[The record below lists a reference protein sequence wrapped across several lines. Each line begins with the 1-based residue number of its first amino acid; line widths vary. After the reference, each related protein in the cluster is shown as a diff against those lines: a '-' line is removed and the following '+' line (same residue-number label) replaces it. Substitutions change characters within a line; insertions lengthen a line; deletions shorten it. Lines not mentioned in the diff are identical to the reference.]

1 MFTLNIKK
9 AEKITVIAT
18 QEDMISV
25 QFDIVS
31 TDDEGNETVAVSLAH
46 GFSVE
51 ATEEEIRAAL
61 QKVCDT
67 YGSDSE
73 RIEELKKVEEENKK
87 VNETINKL
95 NGVQESGENADV

>member
-31 TDDEGNETVAVSLAH
+31 TDEEGNETVAVSLAH
-46 GFSVE
+46 GFSVD

-67 YGSDSE
+67 YNSDSE

-95 NGVQESGENADV
+95 NGVTEDGESADI

>member
-1 MFTLNIKK
+1 MYTLKINK

-31 TDDEGNETVAVSLAH
+31 TDEEGTETVAVSLAH
-46 GFSVE
+46 GFSVD
-51 ATEEEIRAAL
+51 ATEEEIRSAL

-67 YGSDSE
+67 YGSDSK
-73 RIEELKKVEEENKK
+73 RIEELKKVEGENKK

-95 NGVQESGENADV
+95 NGVKVDGENADI